1 MTPEDHELFK
11 KHMPLYE
18 SYKKHAFIRN
28 YSKEVYSE
36 LLHLYTTYVNAK
48 HNFSHWCSSC
58 RMELVNYL
66 YGWYTNEEHTTWYRK
81 QEEAL
86 LLAAQEVDV
95 VFTEIEKIIESTPK
109 KRTTKTSTPTEPV
122 VEQVTETPT
131 EPITD

>member
-1 MTPEDHELFK
+1 
-11 KHMPLYE
+11 
-18 SYKKHAFIRN
+18 
-28 YSKEVYSE
+28 
-36 LLHLYTTYVNAK
+36 
-48 HNFSHWCSSC
+48 
-58 RMELVNYL
+58 MELVNYL
-66 YGWYTNEEHTTWYRK
+66 YGWYTNEENTTWYRK

-109 KRTTKTSTPTEPV
+109 KRTRKTSTPTEPV